1 MRRRLSKCV
10 ATGLEM
16 NIMKT
21 KQLLIAAVLAASSLA
36 MNPAMAHGSAAPRH
50 GGIVQVANDVN
61 FELVVEA
68 DGATIYLVDHDE
80 DMPSKGISGKLTV
93 LNGAQKTEADV
104 KATEGNK
111 LRATGVRIAAGAKV
125 VAVLNNV
132 EGKTATVRFTIK

>member
-1 MRRRLSKCV
+1 
-10 ATGLEM
+10 M
-16 NIMKT
+16 NLMKS
-21 KQLLIAAVLAASSLA
+21 KQLLIAALMGLGALT
-36 MNPAMAHGSAAPRH
+36 MNTAMAHGSVGPRH

-68 DGATIYLVDHDE
+68 DGATIYLVDHDK

-93 LNGAQKTEADV
+93 LNGAQKTEVDV

-111 LRATGVRIAAGAKV
+111 LRATGVQIAPGAKV

-132 EGKTATVRFTIK
+132 EGKTATVRFTVKK

>member
-1 MRRRLSKCV
+1 
-10 ATGLEM
+10 
-16 NIMKT
+16 MKT
-21 KQLLIAAVLAASSLA
+21 KQLLISAVLASSVLA
-36 MNPAMAHGSAAPRH
+36 MHPAMAHGSAAPRH

-93 LNGAQKTEADV
+93 LNGAQKTEVDI
-104 KATEGNK
+104 KAAEGNK
-111 LRATGVRIAAGAKV
+111 LRATGVKIEKGAKI

-132 EGKTATVRFTIK
+132 EGRTATVRFTVK

>member
-1 MRRRLSKCV
+1 
-10 ATGLEM
+10 M
-16 NIMKT
+16 NIQ
-21 KQLLIAAVLAASSLA
+21 QLLIAGLLAASALA
-36 MNPAMAHGSAAPRH
+36 TNPALAHGSAAPRH

-93 LNGAQKTEADV
+93 LNGTQKTEVDI

-111 LRATGVRIAAGAKV
+111 LRATGVKIEKSAKI

-132 EGKTATVRFTIK
+132 EGKTATVRFTVK

>member
-1 MRRRLSKCV
+1 
-10 ATGLEM
+10 
-16 NIMKT
+16 MKT
-21 KQLLIAAVLAASSLA
+21 KQLLIAALLGVGALT
-36 MNPAMAHGSAAPRH
+36 MNAAMAHGAAAPRH

-68 DGATIYLVDHDE
+68 DGATIYLVDHDD

-93 LNGAQKTEADV
+93 LNGTQKAEVDV

-111 LRATGVRIAAGAKV
+111 LRATGVKIAAGAKV

>member
-1 MRRRLSKCV
+1 
-10 ATGLEM
+10 M
-16 NIMKT
+16 NKT
-21 KQLLIAAVLAASSLA
+21 KHLLIAALLCLGALAS
-36 MNPAMAHGSAAPRH
+36 NPAAAHGAAAPRH

-93 LNGAQKTEADV
+93 LNGAQKTEVDV

-111 LRATGVRIAAGAKV
+111 LRATGVKIEKGAKI

-132 EGKTATVRFTIK
+132 EGKTATVRFTVK

>member
-1 MRRRLSKCV
+1 
-10 ATGLEM
+10 M
-16 NIMKT
+16 NTMKT
-21 KQLLIAAVLAASSLA
+21 KQLLIAALLGMGALT
-36 MNPAMAHGSAAPRH
+36 MKPAMAHGSAAPRH

-93 LNGAQKTEADV
+93 LNGAQKSEVDV

-111 LRATGVRIAAGAKV
+111 LRATGVKIDKGAKV